1 MAKARYAVEL
11 KKDVGAA
18 SFMAG
23 TRAVELTDENPVYE
37 AADENEFRA
46 LLEHPFLKEASAK
59 AATE

>member
-1 MAKARYAVEL
+1 MSKARYAVEL

-23 TRAVELTDENPVYE
+23 TKSVDLTDESPVYE

-46 LLEHPFLKEASAK
+46 LLELPFLKEATAK
-59 AATE
+59 AAAE